1 MSEEIWKDV
10 PDYEG
15 LYEASS
21 HGRIRSKEGKVT
33 YRRRGNS
40 TIPTIWTSRVLKEK
54 NPNKNGRRDKRVD
67 LWKDGKSKT
76 LLVSRIVAITFIPNP
91 DNKKFINHIDG
102 DHRNNHV
109 ENLEWTTSTE
119 NNNHAFDNDLI
130 GTNIRIKLIRKSD
143 NKKYEFRSMA
153 RASEFLGRNKGYIS
167 SLIKR
172 GKSFAEC
179 ENGYRYEIIIPN

>member
-1 MSEEIWKDV
+1 MSEEIWRDI
-10 PDYEG
+10 PEYEG

-21 HGRIRSKEGKVT
+21 HGRVRSKEGKVT
-33 YRRRGNS
+33 YSEYHGKRV
-40 TIPTIWTSRVLKEK
+40 WKSRILKEK
-54 NPNKNGRRDKRVD
+54 NPNKNGRRDRRVD

-109 ENLEWTTSTE
+109 ENLEWATSTE

-172 GKSFAEC
+172 GKVFAEC
-179 ENGYRYEIIIPN
+179 GDGYKYEIIILN

>member
-1 MSEEIWKDV
+1 MSEEIWRDI
-10 PDYEG
+10 PEYEG

-21 HGRIRSKEGKVT
+21 HGRVRSKEGKVT
-33 YRRRGNS
+33 YSEYHGERV
-40 TIPTIWTSRVLKEK
+40 WKSRILKEK
-54 NPNKNGRRDKRVD
+54 NPNKKGRRNKRVD
-67 LWKDGKSKT
+67 LWRDGKPKT
-76 LLVSRIVAITFIPNP
+76 LLVSRIVATTFIPNP
-91 DNKKFINHIDG
+91 DNNKFINHMDG

-109 ENLEWTTSTE
+109 ENLEWATSNE

-130 GTNIRIKLIRKSD
+130 GTNIRIKLIRKSG

-179 ENGYRYEIIIPN
+179 ENGHKYEIIIPD